1 MAQLLLIRGAKQ
13 LLTLR
18 GSSGVRCGSALDSL
32 SIIED
37 GSLLI
42 REGWIAQVGSTRRI
56 ENLKEARGAAEIAV
70 NGAIVLPGFVDA
82 TIQLGSVGSL
92 GPGKRQKAS
101 AFFEETLLLFRS
113 FLHHGTLNAQVK
125 VGQAGI
131 GGCDI
136 TLLRQLA
143 RIGNH
148 PIGMTRS
155 WQIGRQV
162 RPIPISGDD
171 YTTNFPSFAKNKLV
185 QTVEID
191 AGLSDSARELVSTA
205 ARDNGLAVN
214 LSWPGGSPDTL
225 TEVLDRIRPRAVICS
240 ADLTTA
246 ECVVLSQSSVPVVF
260 STAKSIMEGRL
271 SEVLRRLRDCGAAI
285 ALSSGYDAR
294 EMPVLNMQIALAL
307 AVLRFQLSIEQAI
320 TAATIN
326 GAQALGLGH
335 VLGSLEAGKR
345 ADLIVMNLSDYREI
359 PRRFGTN
366 HVGMVIRDGKI
377 VFNRTGWKV
386 SAP

>member
-18 GSSGVRCGSALDSL
+18 GANGVRRGSALDDL

-42 REGWIAQVGSTRRI
+42 RDGLIAQVGSTRRI
-56 ENLKEARGAAEIAV
+56 ENLKEVRGAAEIAV

-82 TIQLGSVGSL
+82 SIQLGPAASL
-92 GPGKRQKAS
+92 PSGKRQKAS
-101 AFFEETLLLFRS
+101 VFFEESILLLRS

-125 VGQAGI
+125 AAGQAGI
-131 GGCDI
+131 GSDM

-155 WQIGRQV
+155 WQVSPQDYPTSIR
-162 RPIPISGDD
+162 GDN
-171 YTTNFPSFAKNKLV
+171 YAATFPLFAKNKLV
-185 QTVEID
+185 QTVEMDAALID
-191 AGLSDSARELVSTA
+191 TAREALCAA
-205 ARDNGLAVN
+205 ARNSGLAIN
-214 LSWPGGSPDTL
+214 LSWPGGSPETL
-225 TEVLDRIRPRAVICS
+225 SEILDCIRPRAVICN

-246 ECVVLSQSSVPVVF
+246 ECAVLSQKSVPVVF
-260 STAKSIMEGRL
+260 STPKSL
-271 SEVLRRLRDCGAAI
+271 SEGKLGEALRKLAACGAVI

-294 EMPVLNMQIALAL
+294 EMPVFNMQIAIAL
-307 AVLRFQLSIEQAI
+307 AVLRFQLSTEQAI
-320 TAATIN
+320 TAATMN
-326 GAQALGLGH
+326 GAHALGLGH

-345 ADLIVMNLSDYREI
+345 ADLVIMNLPDYREI

-366 HVGMVIRDGKI
+366 HVGMVIREGKI
-377 VFNRTGWKV
+377 AFNRTGWKV
-386 SAP
+386 SAA

>member
-18 GSSGVRCGSALDSL
+18 GPNGVRRGSALDEL

-42 REGWIAQVGSTRRI
+42 RDGLIAQVGSTRRI
-56 ENLKEARGAAEIAV
+56 ENLKEVRGAAEIAV

-82 TIQLGSVGSL
+82 TIQLGPAASL
-92 GPGKRQKAS
+92 ASGKRQKAS
-101 AFFEETLLLFRS
+101 AFFEESLLLLRS
-113 FLHHGTLNAQVK
+113 FLHHGTLNAQVRAR
-125 VGQAGI
+125 GQAGI
-131 GGCDI
+131 GSDM

-155 WQIGRQV
+155 WQVSSQV
-162 RPIPISGDD
+162 CPISTGGDD
-171 YTTNFPSFAKNKLV
+171 YGANFPLFAKNKLV

-191 AGLSDSARELVSTA
+191 AALSDTAGEVLCAA
-205 ARDNGLAVN
+205 ARSSGLAIN
-214 LSWPGGSPDTL
+214 LSWAGGSAERLSET
-225 TEVLDRIRPRAVICS
+225 LDRIRPRAVICN
-240 ADLTTA
+240 ADLTTD
-246 ECVVLSQSSVPVVF
+246 ECAALSQRSVPVVF
-260 STAKSIMEGRL
+260 STPKSLTEAKL
-271 SEVLRRLRDCGAAI
+271 SDALRSLAACGAAI

-294 EMPVLNMQIALAL
+294 EMPVFNMQIAIAL
-307 AVLRFQLSIEQAI
+307 AVLRFQLSTEQAI

-326 GAQALGLGH
+326 GAHAVGLGH

-345 ADLIVMNLSDYREI
+345 ADLIIMNLPDYREI

-366 HVGMVIRDGKI
+366 HVGMVIREGKI
-377 VFNRTGWKV
+377 AFNRPGWKV
-386 SAP
+386 SAA